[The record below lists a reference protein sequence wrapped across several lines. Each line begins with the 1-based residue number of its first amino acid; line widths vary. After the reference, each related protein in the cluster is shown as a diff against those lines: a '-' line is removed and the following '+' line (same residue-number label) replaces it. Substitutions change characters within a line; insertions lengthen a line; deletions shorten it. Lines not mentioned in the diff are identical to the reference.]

1 MTQVNKIYY
10 SICPDNSNYYR
21 TIRMHRNPMT
31 GNIQSQ
37 VSNIVQGVPPE
48 GMEEIPPLMRQRLQS
63 CNNVL
68 PYSY

>member
-1 MTQVNKIYY
+1 
-10 SICPDNSNYYR
+10 
-21 TIRMHRNPMT
+21 MHRNPMT

-37 VSNIVQGVPPE
+37 VSNIVQGVPPK

>member
-1 MTQVNKIYY
+1 
-10 SICPDNSNYYR
+10 
-21 TIRMHRNPMT
+21 MHRNPMT

-68 PYSY
+68 PYFY